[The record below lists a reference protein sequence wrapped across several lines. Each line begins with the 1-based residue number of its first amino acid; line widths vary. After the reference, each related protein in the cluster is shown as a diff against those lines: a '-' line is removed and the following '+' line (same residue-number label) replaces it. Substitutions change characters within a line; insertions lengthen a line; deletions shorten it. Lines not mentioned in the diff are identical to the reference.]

1 MKKLSVILGGFAL
14 LSTLAFTYAVKP
26 IAASVDVKS
35 SEIVWKAYKVT
46 GSHTG
51 KLQLKS
57 GSLTFNND
65 QLTGGSFEIDMNTIS
80 CTDMTG
86 GMADKLVGHLK
97 SEDFFNVAQYPTSK
111 LVITKVI
118 SRGTPGAYK
127 VQGDLTIKG
136 ITQPIKFNTDIKEED
151 GKKWA
156 YTKIT
161 LDRADYNIRYGSGS
175 FFENLGDKTIYDE
188 FDLEVKIAV
197 NGK

>member
-1 MKKLSVILGGFAL
+1 MKKLSVLLGGFAL
-14 LSTLAFTYAVKP
+14 LTTLAFTYAVKP
-26 IAASVDVKS
+26 AAAIVDVKA

-46 GSHTG
+46 GAHTG

-65 QLTGGSFEIDMNTIS
+65 QLTGGSFEIDMNSIS
-80 CTDMTG
+80 CTDMSG

-97 SEDFFNVAQYPTSK
+97 SEDFFNVAQHPTAK
-111 LVITKVI
+111 LAITKVI

-127 VQGDLTIKG
+127 VQGNLTIKG
-136 ITQPIKFNTDIKEED
+136 ITNAIKFNADIKEEG

-156 YTKIT
+156 TTKIT
-161 LDRADYNIRYGSGS
+161 LDRADYDIRYGSGS

-197 NGK
+197 TGK